1 MIENN
6 SVNGYE
12 AINASKP
19 EIINFKTKLETITKH
34 LNFRVSSQKINP
46 TTSIKY
52 LGLNNS
58 LTWGIYFKNLQTKL
72 NRAIGL
78 LFKVRHYTPKS
89 PLKTIY
95 FSPFNSHL
103 IYSCQ
108 LWEHCKT
115 FLQKEN
121 ISRDGKI
128 TRQSNPYNQLLI
140 KRGKRERGPQ
150 HTQNT

>member
-46 TTSIKY
+46 ITSIKY

-58 LTWGIYFKNLQTKL
+58 LTSGIYFKNLETKL

-89 PLKTIY
+89 PLKRYI
-95 FSPFNSHL
+95 SPYLTL
-103 IYSCQ
+103 ISYI
-108 LWEHCKT
+108 LVKHGNTAKPFFKT
-115 FLQKEN
+115 KIFQEIEKLQDKAIRIINFL
-121 ISRDGKI
+121 
-128 TRQSNPYNQLLI
+128 
-140 KRGKRERGPQ
+140 
-150 HTQNT
+150 